1 MVESPLSDILIRI
14 KNGYL
19 AGKKTVT
26 VPYSKIIEKLA
37 KILLGEGYLA
47 KLEIVK
53 EQSIKTLQVDL
64 KYHSKRPAMEEVKI
78 ISKPS
83 LKTYVKKKNIP
94 LVLGGRGLVVIST
107 PQGLMTGREAR
118 KKGLGGEIICEIW

>member
-1 MVESPLSDILIRI
+1 MVENPLSDILIRI

-37 KILLGEGYLA
+37 KLLLGEGYLA
-47 KLEIVK
+47 NLKIVK
-53 EQSIKTLQVDL
+53 EHPTKMIYIDL

-83 LKTYVKKKNIP
+83 LKAYVKKENIP

-118 KKGLGGEIICEIW
+118 KKGLGGEIICKIW